1 MNSSYPVISFTASG
15 RNQSRYEILQILFRI
30 RVKIGVVQEERL
42 EGHEDQVVSILP
54 VEEPVVNVPLHFTAQ
69 PIPDGCDL
77 QLLVFQ
83 LRSDLV
89 NRFRIAD
96 HVPGDVDVTGTN
108 DDDCRQPGTR
118 IESDG
123 IERLPDRVPFDPV
136 AGEEESLPVS
146 GVLGKAQIGYK
157 QSGIEFESVVGH
169 QDVAGQRFQ
178 FQSVRIVDY
187 EAALPVVAEQIV
199 LDQGRDGNSWRN
211 DESQSMIVMELIV
224 ADVDL
229 PERDGRFPAR

>member
-42 EGHEDQVVSILP
+42 EGHEGQ
-54 VEEPVVNVPLHFTAQ
+54 
-69 PIPDGCDL
+69 
-77 QLLVFQ
+77 
-83 LRSDLV
+83 
-89 NRFRIAD
+89 
-96 HVPGDVDVTGTN
+96 
-108 DDDCRQPGTR
+108 
-118 IESDG
+118 
-123 IERLPDRVPFDPV
+123 V

-169 QDVAGQRFQ
+169 QDVTGQRFQ
-178 FQSVRIVDY
+178 FQSVRIADE